1 MPRHVHAIIIAALV
15 QRAAAWLPPPRL
27 KPLASTRA
35 PTDATSTDGLAG
47 GLEALN
53 QRSEYEAAFMRLVT
67 LPLKTP
73 PGESDAAAGGF
84 GTKAPKKKNKK
95 KTKKNG
101 AAAIAARALD
111 RDGVV
116 RLDGAL
122 AAETAEALRADVLA
136 RRDCAHDGDGEDFAD
151 VLSKKPVTASAR
163 WRLLDGVCSMA
174 WRSMIT

>member
-1 MPRHVHAIIIAALV
+1 MPRRAHAILIAALV
-15 QRAAAWLPPPRL
+15 RRAAAWHPPPRL

-53 QRSEYEAAFMRLVT
+53 QRSVYEASIMRLVT
-67 LPLKTP
+67 LPLETP

-84 GTKAPKKKNKK
+84 GAKAPKKK
-95 KTKKNG
+95 KTKKKNG
-101 AAAIAARALD
+101 AAAVAARALD

-116 RLDGAL
+116 RIDGAL
-122 AAETAEALRADVLA
+122 VSATAEALRADVLM
-136 RRDCAHDGDGEDFAD
+136 RRDHAHDDGMDFAD

-163 WRLLDGVCSMA
+163 
-174 WRSMIT
+174 